1 MEISAIEI
9 SLLTRRISAQISG
22 YFLSSVY
29 SMEDGALFRFNH
41 ATKPEK
47 LVALSSFAP
56 WMTTKNLSISQ
67 STKFV
72 SRLRNLIERYELV
85 AIEQIGNERIS
96 RLSFISRKDE
106 KRNLYSEFF
115 SHGNLILTDPTNDE
129 LIIDV
134 ANPQSFRH
142 RTLAEGEKYILPP
155 SRGVALQEIDNARLA
170 TIFQKSVESNEDQ
183 GISAIKWFGRN
194 VGTSRK
200 FVEEIFFRSQ
210 VNPGISLKS
219 LDQQL
224 IGELTKAC
232 ADLRS
237 ELEKS
242 AEGHVLIPA
251 EDSDLDADVCPIIP
265 HSWNVYVESKV
276 ASIQNYPSL
285 SEALTRSR
293 YNL

>member
-9 SLLTRRISAQISG
+9 SLLTKRISAQISG

-29 SMEDGALFRFNH
+29 SMEDGALLRFNH

-67 STKFV
+67 VTKFV
-72 SRLRNLIERYELV
+72 SRLRNLIERFELIT
-85 AIEQIGNERIS
+85 IEQIGNERIS
-96 RLSFISRKDE
+96 RLSFESRKGE

-115 SHGNLILTDPTNDE
+115 SHGNLILTDPTSDE
-129 LIIDV
+129 LILDV

-142 RTLAEGEKYILPP
+142 RTLVEGEKYVLPP

-170 TIFQKSVESNEDQ
+170 RIFQESIESNEDQ
-183 GISAIKWFGRN
+183 DIPAIKWFGRN

-210 VNPGISLKS
+210 VNPNLPLKS
-219 LDQQL
+219 LDQHV
-224 IGELTKAC
+224 IDELTKAC

-237 ELEKS
+237 EAWEKF
-242 AEGHVLIPA
+242 GRVRV
-251 EDSDLDADVCPIIP
+251 DSFR
-265 HSWNVYVESKV
+265 K
-276 ASIQNYPSL
+276 
-285 SEALTRSR
+285 
-293 YNL
+293 

>member
-1 MEISAIEI
+1 
-9 SLLTRRISAQISG
+9 
-22 YFLSSVY
+22 
-29 SMEDGALFRFNH
+29 
-41 ATKPEK
+41 
-47 LVALSSFAP
+47 
-56 WMTTKNLSISQ
+56 MTTKNLSISQ

-96 RLSFISRKDE
+96 RLSFMSRKDE

-134 ANPQSFRH
+134 ASPQSFRH

-210 VNPGISLKS
+210 VNPSIPLKS
-219 LDQQL
+219 LDQRV
-224 IGELTKAC
+224 IGGAHESLC
-232 ADLRS
+232 
-237 ELEKS
+237 EY
-242 AEGHVLIPA
+242 
-251 EDSDLDADVCPIIP
+251 PIR
-265 HSWNVYVESKV
+265 
-276 ASIQNYPSL
+276 A
-285 SEALTRSR
+285 
-293 YNL
+293 